1 MRLPI
6 TFFSKLLL
14 KSAVLMVFGGL
25 WVQGQEVNRKGK
37 SFPELKLPGWVP
49 ASMVEA
55 VAAGRFSE
63 IAAWY
68 GYDDK
73 SFRKMLKEDGRS
85 LKADRKGY
93 LHYVCQGLVASTGLP
108 VGPAAV
114 VTQPV
119 YPLTQTFLLHS
130 RPGATKVIYLDFNG
144 HVTSGTTWNTSY
156 TGGSNIVTPAYD
168 LDGNALAFNDT
179 ELARIQGMWKR
190 VAEDFM
196 IYDVD
201 VTTEDPGLEA
211 LRKSPS
217 TDTVYGVRVCV
228 GGSSNDW
235 FK

>member
-6 TFFSKLLL
+6 SFFSKLLM

-73 SFRKMLKEDGRS
+73 SFRKMLKEEGKS

-93 LHYVCQGLVASTGLP
+93 LHYVCQGLVASAGLP

-119 YPLTQTFLLHS
+119 YPLPQTFLLHS
-130 RPGATKVIYLDFNG
+130 RPGATKV
-144 HVTSGTTWNTSY
+144 
-156 TGGSNIVTPAYD
+156 
-168 LDGNALAFNDT
+168 
-179 ELARIQGMWKR
+179 
-190 VAEDFM
+190 
-196 IYDVD
+196 
-201 VTTEDPGLEA
+201 
-211 LRKSPS
+211 
-217 TDTVYGVRVCV
+217 
-228 GGSSNDW
+228 
-235 FK
+235 